1 MNFFIPYYTGVL
13 VCDKSMEQIGIR
25 LATTEDHAPKKK
37 RINKATLYDFR

>member
-25 LATTEDHAPKKK
+25 LATTEDHAPKRKLLCTALK
-37 RINKATLYDFR
+37 YK